1 MTQIHKKMTQ
11 NKKPLRKIFRI
22 IVGTNPLHAFFKSD
36 MAETKS
42 TKQTMNHTT
51 SRRAFI
57 KQAGIVAAVSG
68 ISLSAWSKGL
78 EKLYSAGVNP
88 GNEFSLLKL
97 ERLLPGY
104 SFPEISSFSTDAFT
118 LEYDLYNMYHTND
131 TYAGMMRMT
140 EHVRGRKRINDFHNE
155 RLATD
160 GIMDRSKRFRYFVS
174 GNVVCSNDQTFTPE
188 KWDISSKIALTADTP
203 AYLNTGLNNKGS
215 VRNKQVRIQSAGK
228 NIRLTYDNDALT
240 WKWGII
246 SLVQTMAKNN
256 VNALQ
261 FASLDEFDICYN
273 NQSVVHRR
281 NSTIDCGAA
290 GQIRFKVFEH
300 LGEGIVPTV
309 YWVDDKNRT
318 VFVITGMESYILKA

>member
-1 MTQIHKKMTQ
+1 
-11 NKKPLRKIFRI
+11 
-22 IVGTNPLHAFFKSD
+22 
-36 MAETKS
+36 
-42 TKQTMNHTT
+42 MNTTT
-51 SRRAFI
+51 SRRTFI

-68 ISLSAWSKGL
+68 ISLSAWSRGL
-78 EKLYSAGVNP
+78 LRLYNMGVDP

-97 ERLLPGY
+97 ERLLPEY
-104 SFPEISSFSTDAFT
+104 NFPEISSFSTDAFT

-131 TYAGMMRMT
+131 TFAGQMTMT
-140 EHVRGRKRINDFHNE
+140 ERVIGRKRITDFHNE
-155 RLATD
+155 RLANN

-174 GNVVCSNDQTFTPE
+174 GNVVCSNDNTFTPE
-188 KWDISSKIALTADTP
+188 KWDVASKIALTSDAP
-203 AYLNTGLNNKGS
+203 AYMNTELNNKGTAK
-215 VRNKQVRIQSAGK
+215 NNQVRIKSAGK
-228 NIRLTYDNDALT
+228 NILLTYDNEALT

-256 VNALQ
+256 VNSLQ

-290 GQIRFKVFEH
+290 GQIQFKVFEH

-318 VFVITGMESYILKA
+318 VFVITGMESYILKV